1 MREFLDELPPELY
14 YDLLKIYLIDFQ
26 IFGYDLPP
34 PEIWA
39 FQKKV
44 KNENRIVFGITLK
57 WLKPKY

>member
-34 PEIWA
+34 PEI
-39 FQKKV
+39 
-44 KNENRIVFGITLK
+44 
-57 WLKPKY
+57 

>member
-39 FQKKV
+39 FQKK
-44 KNENRIVFGITLK
+44 KLK
-57 WLKPKY
+57 MKTE